1 MSGTQPCGCL
11 FWIWSLEVLDP
22 GIWSSGV
29 LDLDVVAGG
38 SRPVFLELEFGGFI
52 FLDGWQ
58 AGWLA
63 GRQAGWQAGWLAS
76 WWAGKQGGQHST
88 RQEERG
94 LGSLLPIV
102 CTCSV
107 KDRIALQ
114 TRVGR
119 QKRQYITLSRI
130 ND

>member
-63 GRQAGWQAGWLAS
+63 GRQAGWLAGQLVDKQAVRTALHKAGREGARLPIAHSLYVQREGSNCFANAGWQAE
-76 WWAGKQGGQHST
+76 T
-88 RQEERG
+88 
-94 LGSLLPIV
+94 PIHHIV
-102 CTCSV
+102 T
-107 KDRIALQ
+107 D
-114 TRVGR
+114 
-119 QKRQYITLSRI
+119 
-130 ND
+130 